1 MRLLTTI
8 GLSLM
13 GIVLTVSIV
22 RAGQK
27 LAMGGEALTP
37 PEVVAAANAATATVG
52 SDGVQRVPLSFASFN
67 YSPSTIRVKRGVPV
81 EIVADTTKLTGCF
94 SSFVIPELNVWGQFS
109 PANPKLAFTP
119 QRAGTFKFSCAMGMG
134 RGTLVVE
141 G

>member
-1 MRLLTTI
+1 MRILTSI
-8 GLSLM
+8 GVALM
-13 GIVLTVSIV
+13 ALVIVVSVV

-27 LAMGGEALTP
+27 ITTGGFVSPVP
-37 PEVVAAANAATATVG
+37 PAAASATAPTSG
-52 SDGVQRVPLSFASFN
+52 AGVQRVDLSFAGFN

-81 EIVADTTKLTGCF
+81 EIVADTSKLRGCF

-109 PANPKLAFTP
+109 SANSKVAFTP